1 VSGSGMRAVRWH
13 ARRDVRC
20 ENVGIAPE
28 PGAGEARVRV
38 AWCGLCG
45 SDVHEYLHGPFQIP
59 QVPHVVTGRAAPITL
74 GHEISGWVES
84 VGPGP
89 TELHEGDLVVL
100 NALLPCGICRRCT
113 RGALHLCPDLGH
125 LGMSADGG
133 LADFV
138 SVPAAMIVRAPPDLD
153 PAVAALAEP
162 FAVAIRAVRQGGS
175 PRSQFCLVV
184 GAGTIGLAVALVL
197 ADLDNT
203 VALVDVSPAR
213 LDHARRLG
221 LDARAASEVYPRDI
235 HEFGRAAQGAGA
247 SPPALAARAVFEC
260 SGAREALGEAI
271 QLVDAGGVLV
281 LAGIPSALVSLDS
294 SVVVLRE
301 LRLVGSMSHLP
312 EADLAPAVEF
322 LARHPTL
329 AGQLVTGRIP
339 LEATV
344 KRGLDELSGPA
355 APDHAKILVQVHDR

>member
-1 VSGSGMRAVRWH
+1 MRAVRWH
-13 ARRDVRC
+13 ARGDVRC
-20 ENVGIAPE
+20 EDVDIAPE
-28 PGAGEARVRV
+28 PGAGEVRVRV

-59 QVPHVVTGRAAPITL
+59 QAPHVVTGRAAPITL
-74 GHEISGWVES
+74 GHEVSGWVES

-89 TELHEGDLVVL
+89 TQLHEGDLVVL
-100 NALLPCGICRRCT
+100 NALLPCGSCRQCT
-113 RGALHLCPDLGH
+113 RGAGHLCPDLGH

-138 SVPAAMIVRAPPDLD
+138 TVPAAMIVRAPADLD

-162 FAVAIRAVRQGGS
+162 FAVAIRAVRQAGS
-175 PRSQFCLVV
+175 PRSQFCVVV

-197 ADLDNT
+197 ADLDNA
-203 VALVDVSPAR
+203 VALVDVSPPR
-213 LDHARRLG
+213 LEHARRLG
-221 LDARAASEVYPRDI
+221 LDAWAASEVYPQDI
-235 HEFGRAAQGAGA
+235 HQFGRAAQGAGSA
-247 SPPALAARAVFEC
+247 PPALTATAVFEC
-260 SGAREALGEAI
+260 SGAHEALGEAVH
-271 QLVDAGGVLV
+271 LVDPGGVLV
-281 LAGIPSALVSLDS
+281 LAGIPSAPVSLDS

-322 LARHPTL
+322 LARHSTV
-329 AGQLVTGRIP
+329 ADQLITGRIP

-344 KRGLDELSGPA
+344 ERGLDELSGPA
-355 APDHAKILVQVHDR
+355 APHHAKILVQVHDG

>member
-1 VSGSGMRAVRWH
+1 MRAVRWH
-13 ARRDVRC
+13 ARRDVRY
-20 ENVGIAPE
+20 ENVGIAPQ

-59 QVPHVVTGRAAPITL
+59 QVPHVVTGRTAPITL
-74 GHEISGWVES
+74 GHEVSGWVES
-84 VGPGP
+84 VGSGV

-100 NALLPCGICRRCT
+100 NALLSCGMCRQCI
-113 RGALHLCPDLGH
+113 RGSPHLCPSLGH

-138 SVPAAMIVRAPPDLD
+138 TVPAAMIVRAPADLD

-162 FAVAIRAVRQGGS
+162 FAVAIRAVRQGGD
-175 PRSQFCLVV
+175 PRSQFCVV
-184 GAGTIGLAVALVL
+184 IGAGTIGLAVALVL
-197 ADLDNT
+197 TDLGNS

-221 LDARAASEVYPRDI
+221 LDARAASEVYPPDV
-235 HEFGRAAQGAGA
+235 HEFGHAAQGAGA
-247 SPPALAARAVFEC
+247 SPAALAASAVFEC
-260 SGAREALGEAI
+260 SGARKALGEAV
-271 QLVDAGGVLV
+271 QLVEPAGVLV
-281 LAGIPSALVSLDS
+281 LAGIPSALVTLDS

-312 EADLAPAVEF
+312 EADLAPAVGF
-322 LARHPTL
+322 LARHATL
-329 AGQLVTGRIP
+329 TRQLVTARIP

-344 KRGLDELSGPA
+344 ERGLDELSGPG
-355 APDHAKILVQVHDR
+355 APHHAKILVQVHDG